1 MTRLLLVSCCLLL
14 IAGGLFAQDEPVT
27 LRYRF
32 VPQQVISQE
41 VTGTGTIPLTVAL
54 GAAAGMGEDLAVDL
68 LMDLKL
74 GLTYTCQSVEAD
86 GQALVTMQTPLM
98 VVRTATNMAGQPL
111 DSVITWEQ
119 GVLKLLVNGQP
130 HPEDDNTRKLA
141 ALLGLAIPMQMDT
154 LGHSQPTPEGQ
165 KALQGLGSLANFSA
179 VDLPQLSALTSRL
192 PDQPVKVGDSWEVAA
207 EDNREGASLTGNS
220 SFKLAGYEQC
230 QGVRCARIEG
240 QARLSGTGQSMPTPL
255 GLPVQTQITRMDIAL
270 SFVHHF
276 DPAAGQSVSTEIILA
291 QTASMI
297 LTAAGPM
304 GPMQLPAAI
313 ENAQIHLKTLR
324 QLPAAP

>member
-1 MTRLLLVSCCLLL
+1 MNRLLLVSLSVLL
-14 IAGGLFAQDEPVT
+14 IAGGVVAQDEAVT

-41 VTGTGTIPLTVAL
+41 VSGTGTIPLTVAI
-54 GAAAGMGEDLAVDL
+54 GAATGMGEDLTVDL

-74 GLTYTCQSVEAD
+74 GLTYTCQTVEAD

-98 VVRTATNMAGQPL
+98 VVRTATNMGGQPV

-119 GVLKLLVNGQP
+119 GTLKLLVNGQP

-141 ALLGLAIPMQMDT
+141 ALLGLAIPMKMDPV
-154 LGHSQPTPEGQ
+154 GHSQPTPEGQ
-165 KALQGLGSLANFSA
+165 KALQGLGALANFSA

-192 PDQPVKVGDSWEVAA
+192 PDQPVKVGDTWEVAA
-207 EDNREGASLTGNS
+207 EDNKEGANLTGNS
-220 SFKLAGYEQC
+220 TFKLAGYEQY

-255 GLPVQTQITRMDIAL
+255 GLPVQTHITRMDIAL
-270 SFVHHF
+270 NFIHHF
-276 DPAAGQSVSTEIILA
+276 DPAAGQSVSTEINLA

-297 LTAAGPM
+297 LTTGGPM

-313 ENAQIHLKTLR
+313 ENAQIHLKISR
-324 QLPAAP
+324 QQPAAP